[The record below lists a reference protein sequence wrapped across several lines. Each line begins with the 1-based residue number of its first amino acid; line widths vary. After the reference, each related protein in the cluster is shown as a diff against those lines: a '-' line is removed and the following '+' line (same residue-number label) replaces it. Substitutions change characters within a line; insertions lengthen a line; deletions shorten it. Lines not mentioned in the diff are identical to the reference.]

1 MLLAA
6 DPFRCM
12 TTTAG
17 DSLLELDYPSAFAK
31 AFLPTVKT
39 NGKRF
44 KYVHLS
50 GGMVERDQT
59 RALWVKSGIRK
70 IKVRTAVST
79 TSRSTRKQWLIMI
92 RVEEKSR

>member
-1 MLLAA
+1 
-6 DPFRCM
+6 M

-17 DSLLELDYPSAFAK
+17 DSFLELDYPSAFAK
-31 AFLPTVKT
+31 AFAPTVQI

-44 KYVHLS
+44 RYVHLS

-59 RALWVKSGIRK
+59 RALWVKSGVRK
-70 IKVRTAVST
+70 IKVRTAVT
-79 TSRSTRKQWLIMI
+79 IPSRSTRKQWLIMI

>member
-1 MLLAA
+1 
-6 DPFRCM
+6 M

-17 DSLLELDYPSAFAK
+17 DSCLELDYPCAFAK
-31 AFLPTVKT
+31 AFAPTVQM

-44 KYVHLS
+44 RYVHLS

-59 RALWVKSGIRK
+59 RALWVKSGVRK
-70 IKVRTAVST
+70 IKVRTAVA
-79 TSRSTRKQWLIMI
+79 TSLGACQSGKQWLIVI